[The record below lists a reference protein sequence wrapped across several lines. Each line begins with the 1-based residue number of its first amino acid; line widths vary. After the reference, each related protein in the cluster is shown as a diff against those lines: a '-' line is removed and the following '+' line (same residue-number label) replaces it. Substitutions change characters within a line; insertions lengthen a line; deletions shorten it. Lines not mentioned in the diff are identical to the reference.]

1 MLILYVAFQAVA
13 KHDDVFEEAVIGV
26 KDEVKGL
33 IPVGLIVLSKS
44 KMLLFFK
51 HWSMNFAHAVVW
63 RLFLP
68 QVQVEFDTSLAFHYL
83 LVF

>member
-33 IPVGLIVLSKS
+33 IPVGLIVLAKS
-44 KMLLFFK
+44 M
-51 HWSMNFAHAVVW
+51 V
-63 RLFLP
+63 
-68 QVQVEFDTSLAFHYL
+68 LATFRY
-83 LVF
+83 

>member
-1 MLILYVAFQAVA
+1 MLCVAFQAVA

-44 KMLLFFK
+44 KVLLTF
-51 HWSMNFAHAVVW
+51 
-63 RLFLP
+63 
-68 QVQVEFDTSLAFHYL
+68 
-83 LVF
+83 